1 MYYEYLS
8 NKCQLYFYILITYLL
23 GQLLMYSSNFVGNS
37 KELWKTVTTVSNQ
50 GRMRGR
56 AKGLM
61 RIKDLSKGQKLGF
74 GKNRMVFPGL
84 TTAIKAKE
92 PGSTKV
98 EEMSKES
105 YEQYLDQRFVPSIR
119 NIDVILSYLKL
130 IVNV

>member
-1 MYYEYLS
+1 M
-8 NKCQLYFYILITYLL
+8 
-23 GQLLMYSSNFVGNS
+23 
-37 KELWKTVTTVSNQ
+37 TTVSNQ

-61 RIKDLSKGQKLGF
+61 RIKDLNRGQKMGF

-84 TTAIKAKE
+84 TTSIKAKD
-92 PGSTKV
+92 PDSTKV

-119 NIDVILSYLKL
+119 NIYVNFSYLQL

>member
-1 MYYEYLS
+1 MIYLFIPID
-8 NKCQLYFYILITYLL
+8 YFCTLSYFAC
-23 GQLLMYSSNFVGNS
+23 NFVGNS

-61 RIKDLSKGQKLGF
+61 RIKDLNRGQKMGF

-84 TTAIKAKE
+84 TTAIKQKD
-92 PGSTKV
+92 PDSTKV

-105 YEQYLDQRFVPSIR
+105 YEQYLDQRFVSSTYR
-119 NIDVILSYLKL
+119 KN
-130 IVNV
+130 

>member
-1 MYYEYLS
+1 M
-8 NKCQLYFYILITYLL
+8 
-23 GQLLMYSSNFVGNS
+23 
-37 KELWKTVTTVSNQ
+37 TTVSNQ

-105 YEQYLDQRFVPSIR
+105 YEQYLDQRFVPSTR
-119 NIDVILSYLKL
+119 NIETAQRSKWVSLWFGTRHRRCAW
-130 IVNV
+130 

>member
-1 MYYEYLS
+1 MI
-8 NKCQLYFYILITYLL
+8 YFCIPIFYNFTC
-23 GQLLMYSSNFVGNS
+23 NFVGNS

-61 RIKDLSKGQKLGF
+61 RIKDLSKGQKMGF

-105 YEQYLDQRFVPSIR
+105 YEQYLDQRFVSSIK

>member
-1 MYYEYLS
+1 M
-8 NKCQLYFYILITYLL
+8 
-23 GQLLMYSSNFVGNS
+23 
-37 KELWKTVTTVSNQ
+37 TTVSNQ

-105 YEQYLDQRFVPSIR
+105 YEQYLDQRFVPSTHR
-119 NIDVILSYLKL
+119 KNSCYSFSTTIDCRFLVYVFWSKQLLHFKAKIDSFRIFMLTLIGMSYESKKNSH
-130 IVNV
+130 V